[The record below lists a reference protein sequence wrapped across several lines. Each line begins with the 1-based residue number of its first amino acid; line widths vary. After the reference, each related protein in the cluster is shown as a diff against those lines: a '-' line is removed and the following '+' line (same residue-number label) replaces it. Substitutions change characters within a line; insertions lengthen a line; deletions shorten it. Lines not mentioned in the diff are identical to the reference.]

1 MNHTTSEENYIKA
14 IYHLQKESGKVST
27 SLLASAIKTKPASV
41 TDMLKRLQLK
51 KIVYYQPYYGFE
63 LTESGNKVALDV
75 IRKHRL
81 WEYFLVNKLGFD
93 WNKVHEVAE
102 DLEHISS
109 KELINR
115 LDDFLGNPSFD
126 PHGDPIPD
134 QKGKIKTIRQ
144 SSLSDLPLKITASVS
159 SISNQSRQ
167 MLDMLNHFNI
177 MIGTKIKVIRRFEFD
192 KSVEIKIDRT
202 PLTIISEQV
211 AKNIFCTL

>member
-1 MNHTTSEENYIKA
+1 MHHTTSEENYIKA

-27 SLLASAIKTKPASV
+27 SLLAASIKTKPASV
-41 TDMLKRLQLK
+41 TDMLKRLQVK
-51 KIVYYQPYYGFE
+51 KIVHYQPYYGFE
-63 LTESGNKVALDV
+63 LTETGNRVALDV

-81 WEYFLVNKLGFD
+81 WEFFLVNKLGFD
-93 WNKVHEVAE
+93 WNKVHDVAE

-134 QKGKIKTIRQ
+134 QKGKIKLIRQ
-144 SSLSDLPLKITASVS
+144 SSIADLPLKQIASVS

-167 MLDMLNHFNI
+167 MLDLLNHFNI
-177 MIGTKIKVIRRFEFD
+177 SIGSKIKVMRRFEFD
-192 KSVEIKIDRT
+192 HSVEIKIDKT
-202 PLTIISEQV
+202 PLTIVSEQV
-211 AKNIFCTL
+211 AKNVYCTL